1 MSNAIYEHI
10 KKYPDF
16 YENKEPVI
24 VKKLPDKRKIFLSGG
39 SDAGFSCFVLQNRL
53 EYFLDEDGR
62 IFKARLSKKGYNR
75 MLEVRGMDPKDE
87 WVIVPEEY

>member
-1 MSNAIYEHI
+1 MSNAICEHI

-16 YENKEPVI
+16 YEDKEPVI

>member
-1 MSNAIYEHI
+1 MSNAICEHI

-16 YENKEPVI
+16 YEDKELVI